1 MNPAN
6 RVSTRSTR
14 KSKSRVPTPRKLIE
28 SVSNLLTDHQLDH
41 QGHHLQLTGRISSKK
56 LGDGVLEAHKEFI
69 RESPTFFAYWKEENI
84 PKNLKQDVVFL
95 YDWNRVVLNDSP
107 DYYHASYVDG
117 CTKQRQYIMAQA
129 PFDEST
135 QADFFRM
142 LSQTHPDAV
151 VFMDAH
157 DSEDAKYIFPSSG
170 TYGGVKVK
178 VEDVEQGAGYAV
190 RTLVLGKTKIKV
202 YCINGWTVEKEPP
215 KDFIAIHE
223 KIRSNLDAKSMLM
236 LVCKDGCSRSGIFC
250 LLDIEAERYRTKGRI
265 KLAETIKTIRYQ
277 RSNCFDTPE
286 LFEAG
291 TSVLTEFAKKALEK
305 VDANK
310 A

>member
-1 MNPAN
+1 MDSFATKEGSVAMSPAN

-28 SVSNLLTDHQLDH
+28 S
-41 QGHHLQLTGRISSKK
+41 LTGRISSKK

-84 PKNLKQDVVFL
+84 PKNLKQDVVLL
-95 YDWNRVVLNDSP
+95 YDWNRVVLNESP

-117 CTKQRQYIMAQA
+117 CTKQR
-129 PFDEST
+129 
-135 QADFFRM
+135 
-142 LSQTHPDAV
+142 
-151 VFMDAH
+151 
-157 DSEDAKYIFPSSG
+157 G
-170 TYGGVKVK
+170 GYG
-178 VEDVEQGAGYAV
+178 V
-190 RTLVLGKTKIKV
+190 RTVTLGKAKIKV

-223 KIRSNLDAKSMLM
+223 KIRSSLDAKPMMM

-265 KLAETIKTIRYQ
+265 KLAETIKSIR
-277 RSNCFDTPE
+277 
-286 LFEAG
+286 
-291 TSVLTEFAKKALEK
+291 
-305 VDANK
+305 
-310 A
+310 